1 MTNIIEINSLIPVEY
16 ANREKFFLNENNEA
30 QTIIDVVK
38 KHYSSIV
45 FEGIDGKT
53 EAGRKA
59 IKKIS
64 AELNNKIKEIDN
76 AGKEVVDI
84 LKAKPNIIDATRKKI
99 KDELG
104 TLYKEMRK
112 PVVEYEAKQAR
123 IKAEEEARIEAQRI
137 AEQEELARL
146 RAEKEQRDKEMRI
159 AEEAA
164 EKAKLEADN
173 RAREAELA
181 LQRER
186 EENARKERER
196 LAEIQR
202 AKEEEA
208 RRLADVE
215 HKRSI
220 NQKAVN
226 DFCNFGIDKQ
236 IAIEVLKLIAGN
248 KISNITINY

>member
-1 MTNIIEINSLIPVEY
+1 MTNIIEIKSLIPVEY

-84 LKAKPNIIDATRKKI
+84 LNARPKKLNATRKKI
-99 KDELG
+99 RDELG
-104 TLYKEMRK
+104 VLYDEIRK
-112 PVVEYEAKQAR
+112 PVVEYEAEQAR

-146 RAEKEQRDKEMRI
+146 RAEKEQRDRDI
-159 AEEAA
+159 QIVEEAA
-164 EKAKLEADN
+164 RKAKLEAEN
-173 RAREAELA
+173 LAREAELA

-186 EENARKERER
+186 EENAKKERER

-202 AKEEEA
+202 ATEEEA

>member
-1 MTNIIEINSLIPVEY
+1 MTNIIEIKSLIPVEY
-16 ANREKFFLNENNEA
+16 ADREKFFLNENNEI
-30 QTIIDVVK
+30 QTIINIVK
-38 KHYSSIV
+38 TNYSSIV

-59 IKKIS
+59 IRILA
-64 AELNNKIKEIDN
+64 AELNNKIKEIDS
-76 AGKEVVDI
+76 AGKEVVDL
-84 LKAKPNIIDATRKKI
+84 LKAKPKQIDANRKKI
-99 KDELG
+99 KNELG
-104 TLYKEMRK
+104 ALYDEIRR
-112 PVVEYEAKQAR
+112 PVVEYEAEQAR
-123 IKAEEEARIEAQRI
+123 IKEEEEARIKAQRI

-146 RAEKEQRDKEMRI
+146 RAEKEQRDREEII
-159 AEEAA
+159 AKEAA
-164 EKAKLEADN
+164 EKAKREADN

-202 AKEEEA
+202 AQEEEA

-220 NQKAVN
+220 NQKVVD

-236 IAIEVLKLIAGN
+236 TAIDVLKLIVGN

>member
-1 MTNIIEINSLIPVEY
+1 MTNIIEIKTLIPIEY

-84 LKAKPNIIDATRKKI
+84 LNARPKKLNATRKKI
-99 KDELG
+99 RDELG
-104 TLYKEMRK
+104 VLYDEIRK
-112 PVVEYEAKQAR
+112 PVVEYEAEQAR

-186 EENARKERER
+186 EENAKKERER

-202 AKEEEA
+202 ATEEEA

-215 HKRSI
+215 HKRQVKYSSFKCLLE
-220 NQKAVN
+220 N
-226 DFCNFGIDKQ
+226 GIDKD
-236 IAIEVLKLIAGN
+236 IAI
-248 KISNITINY
+248 KIINMIDDGKIENVFIKY